1 MDHGPLV
8 QTDGETIPVEYL
20 NDRGMLGRNL
30 RKIQKGSFT
39 KYLLGTNQSEK
50 VHLGAK
56 EYTTGRF
63 QLPLV
68 LFVGEGNFT
77 FSVAFATL
85 RKVRSCNDPW
95 PGIISTC
102 LGAELPQ
109 FSRAKVHCIETSFK
123 YHNQVKNHLD
133 KELQNLGLASD
144 IGISG
149 DTHLLLKIR
158 ALLDLPPPPPQYHHL
173 HWRPNIDALEPLK
186 FFIDVIWFQ
195 CPWVHPGSVADLVE
209 GFMLNAAHNTS
220 ESQRVC
226 LGITTCRAYVHRY
239 ELERILGE
247 NLRGED
253 GSTATLQKFHFL
265 GADTELIAKILSY
278 GYHHHSD
285 SGKDIHN
292 LILPHHVTLV
302 FQRKKDRRR

>member
-20 NDRGMLGRNL
+20 NDRGMPGRNL
-30 RKIQKGSFT
+30 RKIEKGSFT
-39 KYLLGTNQSEK
+39 KYLLGEE
-50 VHLGAK
+50 VHLGGMI
-56 EYTTGRF
+56 YSR
-63 QLPLV
+63 V
-68 LFVGEGNFT
+68 LFVGEANFT
-77 FSVAFATL
+77 FSVAFAAL
-85 RKVRSCNDPW
+85 RKVRSGSDKPW
-95 PGIISTC
+95 NGIISTC
-102 LGAELPQ
+102 LGAELPT
-109 FSRAKVHCIETSFK
+109 FSRTKVQCIATSFK

-133 KELQNLGLASD
+133 KELQDLGLASD

-173 HWRPNIDALEPLK
+173 YWRPNIDALEPLNI
-186 FFIDVIWFQ
+186 FDVIWFQ